1 MKSKINRKT
10 LFGDDARTKFQRFFA
25 IMLPILI
32 TQSAIMGMNFVDTVM
47 SGRAGAEQLAG
58 TSIGGNLWMPIFT
71 TINGIL
77 VAATPLTAHLSGAG
91 KRSEIGRVIRYG
103 LLLAVVFSLLC
114 FVVAFFFLRPI
125 LGGLGLEPVVA
136 HIATYYLAGIGIGVI
151 PFFMGTVLRSL
162 VDTLGGTR
170 LTMQVYLAALP
181 INAFL
186 NYVLIFGKLG
196 LPALGGIGAGIGTGL
211 TCWLI
216 FGMFY
221 FIVTHTKAYRDIQIL
236 PDSAAGQ
243 TPERQAGRQAAD
255 CGASGRTPMQPATTG
270 PGKRSLDWEMV
281 KEYLRIGVPIGLAIF
296 METSIFGVVAFLV
309 AKFGTAAIAASQA
322 AMSFSSLVYMLPL
335 SVSMSMTII
344 IGTEAGRK
352 AWLTAEQYEN
362 VGLAF
367 NWLCAL
373 ILPGLCFL
381 LRYPIARM
389 YITDPEIVLICVQ
402 FIVYSCIFMMGDAVA
417 APIQGILRGYKDV
430 KAPFYSALVAYWGIC
445 APVGLF
451 FDYVLQHGPY
461 SYWQSLDF
469 GLFTSAVIL
478 FFRLLYIRKKLRRDN
493 ALL

>member
-1 MKSKINRKT
+1 M
-10 LFGDDARTKFQRFFA
+10 
-25 IMLPILI
+25 
-32 TQSAIMGMNFVDTVM
+32 
-47 SGRAGAEQLAG
+47 
-58 TSIGGNLWMPIFT
+58 
-71 TINGIL
+71 
-77 VAATPLTAHLSGAG
+77 
-91 KRSEIGRVIRYG
+91 
-103 LLLAVVFSLLC
+103 
-114 FVVAFFFLRPI
+114 
-125 LGGLGLEPVVA
+125 
-136 HIATYYLAGIGIGVI
+136 
-151 PFFMGTVLRSL
+151 
-162 VDTLGGTR
+162 
-170 LTMQVYLAALP
+170 
-181 INAFL
+181 
-186 NYVLIFGKLG
+186 
-196 LPALGGIGAGIGTGL
+196 
-211 TCWLI
+211 
-216 FGMFY
+216 
-221 FIVTHTKAYRDIQIL
+221 
-236 PDSAAGQ
+236 
-243 TPERQAGRQAAD
+243 
-255 CGASGRTPMQPATTG
+255 
-270 PGKRSLDWEMV
+270 
-281 KEYLRIGVPIGLAIF
+281 
-296 METSIFGVVAFLV
+296 
-309 AKFGTAAIAASQA
+309 
-322 AMSFSSLVYMLPL
+322 VYMLPL

>member
-1 MKSKINRKT
+1 
-10 LFGDDARTKFQRFFA
+10 
-25 IMLPILI
+25 
-32 TQSAIMGMNFVDTVM
+32 
-47 SGRAGAEQLAG
+47 
-58 TSIGGNLWMPIFT
+58 
-71 TINGIL
+71 
-77 VAATPLTAHLSGAG
+77 
-91 KRSEIGRVIRYG
+91 
-103 LLLAVVFSLLC
+103 
-114 FVVAFFFLRPI
+114 
-125 LGGLGLEPVVA
+125 
-136 HIATYYLAGIGIGVI
+136 
-151 PFFMGTVLRSL
+151 
-162 VDTLGGTR
+162 
-170 LTMQVYLAALP
+170 
-181 INAFL
+181 
-186 NYVLIFGKLG
+186 
-196 LPALGGIGAGIGTGL
+196 
-211 TCWLI
+211 
-216 FGMFY
+216 
-221 FIVTHTKAYRDIQIL
+221 
-236 PDSAAGQ
+236 
-243 TPERQAGRQAAD
+243 
-255 CGASGRTPMQPATTG
+255 MQPATTG
-270 PGKRSLDWEMV
+270 PGKGSLDWEMV